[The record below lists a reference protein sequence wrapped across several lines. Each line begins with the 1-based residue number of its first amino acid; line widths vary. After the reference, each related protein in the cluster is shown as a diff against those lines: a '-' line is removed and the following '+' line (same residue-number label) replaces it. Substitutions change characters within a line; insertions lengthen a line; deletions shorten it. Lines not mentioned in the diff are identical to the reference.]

1 MKIPE
6 KAPQN
11 RLSPAFVADLP
22 GMAGK
27 IGDIYKKAQNDYLYW
42 DKFKHLPMPS
52 NVLAEDAWTFVK
64 LMRDL
69 NRKGTVIPSGT
80 GGHYTYV
87 VTENVMKALHNI
99 DKWAGGWDAGT
110 AVHVPHDAQRER
122 HILNSLLEESIAS
135 SQIEGASTTRK
146 RAREMLLNEEKPR
159 DNGERMVLNNY
170 RTMKRI
176 HSLIEAPLT
185 PQLLLELQ
193 ESMTVDT
200 LRHSGDVGVFRT
212 SDDIVVA
219 DESNRVLYTPPKASE
234 IPEMVEALCDYA
246 NRDDD
251 QFEHPAIKAI
261 ALHFWLAL
269 IHPFADGN
277 GRTARALFYLFM
289 LKNNYWLFEYLS
301 ISRVILSKRARY
313 ERAYLYSET
322 DDFDFTY
329 FLLFNLRAIE
339 TALEQTRRYVE
350 KKAAE
355 DAEMQQQLQGDFELN
370 YRQRA
375 VVSRALKKPGATF
388 TFQSHAN
395 SHGVVRATARADL
408 LDLCDRGYLARHKD
422 GRQIVFVPAPDLREK
437 LTVNQVSIEVNN
449 PRN

>member
-6 KAPQN
+6 KAPQKK
-11 RLSPAFVADLP
+11 LSPDFVADLP
-22 GMAGK
+22 GMASK
-27 IGDIYKKAQNDYLYW
+27 IGDVFKKAQDDYLYW
-42 DKFKHLPMPS
+42 DRFKQLPMPS
-52 NVLAEDAWTFVK
+52 GVRADDAWAFVK
-64 LMRDL
+64 LMRSL
-69 NRKGTVIPSGT
+69 NRTGTVIPSGA
-80 GGHYTYV
+80 GGHYTYTM
-87 VTENVMKALHNI
+87 TENVMKALHNI

-122 HILNSLLEESIAS
+122 YILSSLLEESIAS

-146 RAREMLLNEEKPR
+146 RAREMLLNEDKPR
-159 DNGERMVLNNY
+159 NHGERMILNNY

-176 HSLIEAPLT
+176 RNLVEGPIT

-200 LRHSGDVGVFRT
+200 LRHPEDVGEFRT
-212 SDDIVVA
+212 TDDIVVA
-219 DESNRVLYTPPKASE
+219 DEVNRVLYTPPKASE

-269 IHPFADGN
+269 VHPFADGN
-277 GRTARALFYLFM
+277 GRTARALFYLYM
-289 LKNNYWLFEYLS
+289 LKHNYWLFEYLS
-301 ISRVILSKRARY
+301 ISRVILRRRAQY
-313 ERAYLYSET
+313 ERAYLYSEA
-322 DDFDFTY
+322 DDTDFTY

-339 TALEQTRRYVE
+339 TALEETRKYVE

-355 DAEMQQQLQGDFELN
+355 DAEIQHQLQGDFELN

-375 VVSRALKKPGATF
+375 LLSRALKKPGATF

-422 GRQIVFVPAPDLREK
+422 GRQVVFVPAPDLRER
-437 LTVNQVSIEVNN
+437 LASSAG
-449 PRN
+449 